1 MRVIRLLALSISIV
15 ITLLL
20 VSSCQGLSDSQDF
33 RPIQK
38 YSIIKDDEKIM
49 AMELLKSWIDNYDV
63 NPQVSYR
70 VYVNSD
76 GINSEVIYGVWTRN
90 KVLSL
95 QMMSS
100 IERKKIG
107 YLESYFQDN
116 VLYIVPYKDKLA
128 KLDFYECNVKDVKT
142 YNGWRNYISE
152 IYDSNVDG
160 MNKLFDL
167 VFNYDSIIEVTRG
180 ETTDVTGTTNFYEYK
195 FEVVQSSP
203 ITSLVIDNCD
213 VELNNDY
220 FVVDLY
226 ENNLLAIKTKVIYN
240 NQEHI
245 ILMGLECCD
254 SKGSGEV
261 ALDYIKDKNA
271 ISFSNGW
278 PEEYKLFFKDILK
291 TSDIPMPVDMSE
303 YNEIWKE
310 GQSCFIANFLSTE
323 GFLENYSDLLLQ
335 NGFSFSKNGKL
346 YQKVIKDEKGNNY
359 RITIRFTSMGD
370 TDIIEMYAF

>member
-359 RITIRFTSMGD
+359 RITIRFSSMGD

>member
-38 YSIIKDDEKIM
+38 YSSVKDDEKIM
-49 AMELLKSWIDNYDV
+49 AMELLKSWIDDYDV

-76 GINSEVIYGVWTRN
+76 GTNSEVIYGVLTRN

-116 VLYIVPYKDKLA
+116 VLYIVPYKEKLA
-128 KLDFYECNVKDVKT
+128 KLNFYECNVKDVKT
-142 YNGWRNYISE
+142 YNGWRNYITE

-167 VFNYDSIIEVTRG
+167 VLNYDSIIEVTRG

-245 ILMGLECCD
+245 IVMGLECCD
-254 SKGSGEV
+254 SEGSGEV

-323 GFLENYSDLLLQ
+323 GFLEKYSDLLLQ
-335 NGFSFSKNGKL
+335 NGFSYSKNGKL
-346 YQKVIKDEKGNNY
+346 YQKEIKDEKGNNY
-359 RITIRFTSMGD
+359 RITIRFSSMGD

>member
-38 YSIIKDDEKIM
+38 YNSIKDDEKIM

-167 VFNYDSIIEVTRG
+167 VLNYDSIIEVTRG

-346 YQKVIKDEKGNNY
+346 YQKVIKDEKGNNN

>member
-38 YSIIKDDEKIM
+38 YNSIKDDEKIM

-167 VFNYDSIIEVTRG
+167 VLNYDSIIEVTRG

-359 RITIRFTSMGD
+359 RITIRFSSMGD

>member
-38 YSIIKDDEKIM
+38 YNSIKDDEKIM

>member
-1 MRVIRLLALSISIV
+1 
-15 ITLLL
+15 
-20 VSSCQGLSDSQDF
+20 
-33 RPIQK
+33 
-38 YSIIKDDEKIM
+38 
-49 AMELLKSWIDNYDV
+49 
-63 NPQVSYR
+63 
-70 VYVNSD
+70 
-76 GINSEVIYGVWTRN
+76 
-90 KVLSL
+90 
-95 QMMSS
+95 
-100 IERKKIG
+100 
-107 YLESYFQDN
+107 
-116 VLYIVPYKDKLA
+116 VLYIVPYKEKLA
-128 KLDFYECNVKDVKT
+128 KLNFYECNVKDVKT
-142 YNGWRNYISE
+142 YNGWRNYITE

-167 VFNYDSIIEVTRG
+167 VLNYDSIIEVTRG

-245 ILMGLECCD
+245 IVMGLECCD
-254 SKGSGEV
+254 SEGSGEV

-323 GFLENYSDLLLQ
+323 GFLEKYSDLLLQ
-335 NGFSFSKNGKL
+335 NGFSYSKNGKL
-346 YQKVIKDEKGNNY
+346 YQKEIKDEKGNNY
-359 RITIRFTSMGD
+359 RITIRFSSMGD